1 MNFGLLPMMAPLLP
15 TIGVRVL
22 NGGENGRIRFR
33 VRIIVGANRSIG
45 LCPILRTSNFVKRS
59 NPL

>member
-1 MNFGLLPMMAPLLP
+1 MNFGLLPMMLP